1 MRRGKG
7 GKKKIEKDMKMLH
20 EELNLK
26 LKNLRNLRNLKYV
39 KKLKVK
45 TYEIMKLK
53 NFKKLKKGVK
63 CWRIFL
69 PMRCF
74 QMCIL
79 GSLLAICCHWK
90 KVKCKQFKKNQTLHK
105 REHKIISCEKL

>member
-7 GKKKIEKDMKMLH
+7 GKKKIEEDMKMLH

-26 LKNLRNLRNLKYV
+26 LKNLKNLRNLEYL

-53 NFKKLKKGVK
+53 NFKKLKKRSEMLENYF
-63 CWRIFL
+63 C
-69 PMRCF
+69 
-74 QMCIL
+74 Q
-79 GSLLAICCHWK
+79 
-90 KVKCKQFKKNQTLHK
+90 
-105 REHKIISCEKL
+105 